1 MKRAK
6 RPAGL
11 RIATRGTVRTVRP
24 LRDAEKA
31 LAATARLSLASLDT
45 DMLRRLWTTR
55 RGGSVLEYNTGE
67 LEVRNEHA
75 ESLVRGTPAAVTTWL
90 RRTMMIRQWRTPRR
104 RRTDERLC

>member
-45 DMLRRLWTTR
+45 DMLRRLWTTQR
-55 RGGSVLEYNTGE
+55 TTRANWRCATSTQS
-67 LEVRNEHA
+67 RWC
-75 ESLVRGTPAAVTTWL
+75 AV
-90 RRTMMIRQWRTPRR
+90 RR
-104 RRTDERLC
+104 RR